1 MVIVRAMTRTMVL
14 NATVNNIS
22 VLSWLSVLLV
32 EENGVSGENHR
43 PAACHSQILS
53 HNAVSSTARHKQ
65 DSNSQRSW

>member
-1 MVIVRAMTRTMVL
+1 MVIIRAMARAMVL

-43 PAACHSQILS
+43 PAAC
-53 HNAVSSTARHKQ
+53 R
-65 DSNSQRSW
+65 